1 MSTMELE
8 KVCVNIT
15 PAELGQIDVLVARGL
30 YTTRT
35 DVIRTGIRLVLEQ
48 NASTVTHVVQ
58 GSSGFGYMTVSRED
72 LEKSLSRGERQR
84 MFIIGVLRFDS
95 SISPDLA
102 DATIERVNVLGSL
115 KAPKEV
121 LDRLGSRVVHG
132 LPT

>member
-30 YTTRT
+30 YATRT

-102 DATIERVNVLGSL
+102 DATIERVNVLGAL

-132 LPT
+132 LPS